1 MPTHFFYA
9 KALRRLG
16 CITLVLLVT
25 ACQMQSQNED
35 TPPPNDE
42 QNTASSFWPWGS
54 DERKENIKE
63 MRKQHKLVVLL
74 ERGDLAFSK
83 DRLNAPQ
90 HDNALLYYYTALKV
104 DPGNNDALRGLRKV
118 ADRFRSLART
128 AHDNG
133 NGKQTRTYLQ
143 QAEMITGASDPKNI
157 RLRAELR
164 EKLAGKN
171 SRELDKELKQK
182 IKAKKAE
189 LKDNPLL
196 KDKALLEN
204 TLSLPAEEQN

>member
-1 MPTHFFYA
+1 
-9 KALRRLG
+9 
-16 CITLVLLVT
+16 
-25 ACQMQSQNED
+25 MQSQNED
-35 TPPPNDE
+35 TPQPNDE
-42 QNTASSFWPWGS
+42 QSTASSFWPWGS
-54 DERKENIKE
+54 SERTENIKE

-104 DPGNNDALRGLRKV
+104 DPGNNDALRRLRKV

-164 EKLAGKN
+164 EKPAGKN
-171 SRELDKELKQK
+171 SRELDKELKKK

-204 TLSLPAEEQN
+204 MLSLPAEEQN

>member
-1 MPTHFFYA
+1 MPTTFFSA

-164 EKLAGKN
+164 EKPAGKN